1 MMATLF
7 NAALGIPSSPCFS
20 FSKQTTLSPLRCLR
34 NNQDVNG
41 YHEHRLEIEGDK
53 NVEKS
58 KPITGDDHATP
69 AFLGMLREFEQNIIS
84 LNNELLKIIDELHKT
99 KREKQSLLS
108 LAEKLEAEK
117 MAGAGRDNQSGCS
130 DLLLRI
136 GSMVLN
142 NVISPG
148 EASELRRLV
157 ISHMVGVY
165 DDFNVTANKGDSEL
179 LEELRQFSYGS
190 KK

>member
-69 AFLGMLREFEQNIIS
+69 AFLDIIS